1 MLKDRTIDYI
11 KKQYEKTYDCTANI
25 YRYGKT
31 TTTSG
36 ATRTGVGTTPTISNI
51 PCRIS
56 QKELNSPIQ
65 SQTSTE
71 NNISYEFKM
80 FCSPDYEIKAGD
92 RIEVTKNGKV
102 IKIYECGE
110 PFPPYQT
117 HQEILLHRWIR
128 G

>member
-1 MLKDRTIDYI
+1 MLKDKTIEYI

-25 YRYGKT
+25 YRYVKT
-31 TTTSG
+31 TTPSG
-36 ATRTGVGTTPTISNI
+36 ATRTGISGTPTIPNM

-65 SQTSTE
+65 SQTSSE
-71 NNISYEFKM
+71 NNISYEIKM

-92 RIEVTKNGKV
+92 SIEITKNSKI
-102 IKIYECGE
+102 IKIYESGE
-110 PFPPYQT
+110 PFPPYPT
-117 HQEILLHRWIR
+117 HQEVLLHRLTR